1 MTSEKHNTN
10 LLHSLLI
17 CQTRC
22 QDVSL
27 DADLGNTSKNIE
39 RDSLKLFDHEPNH
52 RAAGLMLDDDMKR
65 ITQYLKK
72 QEVNHILQPLR

>member
-1 MTSEKHNTN
+1 MTSEKHNAN
-10 LLHSLLI
+10 LLHSLLM

-27 DADLGNTSKNIE
+27 DTDLGSTSNNSS
-39 RDSLKLFDHEPNH
+39 RDSRRLFDREPSY

-72 QEVNHILQPLR
+72 QEINHVLQPLR

>member
-1 MTSEKHNTN
+1 MTSEKHNAN
-10 LLHSLLI
+10 LLQSLLM
-17 CQTRC
+17 CQARC

-27 DADLGNTSKNIE
+27 DADLGNTSKDTE
-39 RDSLKLFDHEPNH
+39 RDSLKLFNHEPNR

-72 QEVNHILQPLR
+72 QEINHIFQPLK

>member
-1 MTSEKHNTN
+1 MTSEKHNAN
-10 LLHSLLI
+10 LLHSLLMY
-17 CQTRC
+17 QTRC

-27 DADLGNTSKNIE
+27 DADLGNTSKNTE
-39 RDSLKLFDHEPNH
+39 RDSFKLFDHEPNY

-72 QEVNHILQPLR
+72 QEVNHILLPLK